1 MKTAD
6 LRKYRKNVEALEAI
20 NRLLDEKAV
29 SDSVKGS
36 HGAPDYAL
44 THRKIEGLP
53 KNKETIALI
62 QAKSKIS
69 REQAAIRLFINGI
82 KERRIYEAL
91 YYYCIFEEDD
101 DDKEEKEKFKNPTWE
116 DVAERMHE
124 DSPQALRIA
133 VERHLEKFFK
143 NVRICS

>member
-6 LRKYRKNVEALEAI
+6 LRKYRKNKESLEAI
-20 NRLLDEKAV
+20 NRLLDGRTV
-29 SDSVKGS
+29 SDSVQGS

-44 THRKIEGLP
+44 THRMVEGLP
-53 KNKETIALI
+53 KDKGTISLL
-62 QAKSKIS
+62 QAKSEIT

-91 YYYCIFEEDD
+91 YYYCVSDD
-101 DDKEEKEKFKNPTWE
+101 FCNPTWE

-124 DSPQALRIA
+124 DSPEALRKA
-133 VERHLEKFFK
+133 TERHLETFFK
-143 NVRICS
+143 NVRLCP

>member
-6 LRKYRKNVEALEAI
+6 LRKYRKNIEALEAI

-29 SDSVKGS
+29 SDSVQGS

-44 THRKIEGLP
+44 THHKVEGLP
-53 KNKETIALI
+53 RNKGTIALL
-62 QAKSKIS
+62 QAKSEIT

-91 YYYCIFEEDD
+91 FFYCLSDD
-101 DDKEEKEKFKNPTWE
+101 LNDPTWE

-124 DSPQALRIA
+124 GSPEALRKS
-133 VERHLEKFFK
+133 VERHLEKFFQ
-143 NVRICS
+143 NVRLCP